1 MAMRTFFSFLLHP
14 SEQQS
19 NQSGLIIMIL
29 AMLLVPSVD
38 VLAKILT
45 QSLGPVQVSFI
56 RTMLQ
61 TLLITLI
68 LMRTR
73 TGLSSLRR
81 LKPSLILRL
90 GIAGSLITS
99 AITFMMWSLRE
110 LPVANA
116 IALFFIEPLLLMG
129 LSGLVLKER
138 TPWVRY
144 LAAVVGLIGAMV
156 VVRPNWQLYGF
167 SAVLPMLAALCYA
180 LHFIVIRKCRDQ
192 LQPLQIQA
200 GTGIAG
206 IAFLGALLIAGTL
219 TQETVMH
226 WHPLQ
231 SAHLPLLAL
240 LGAIS
245 AACYLMI
252 NVAFHRAAASTL
264 APFQYLEIVS
274 ATLLGFLVFSE
285 YPDRLTLVGTAII
298 LAAGLFVIAHEQK
311 SKPATKSAPEKQPTE
326 LVP

>member
-1 MAMRTFFSFLLHP
+1 
-14 SEQQS
+14 
-19 NQSGLIIMIL
+19 
-29 AMLLVPSVD
+29 
-38 VLAKILT
+38 
-45 QSLGPVQVSFI
+45 
-56 RTMLQ
+56 
-61 TLLITLI
+61 
-68 LMRTR
+68 
-73 TGLSSLRR
+73 
-81 LKPSLILRL
+81 
-90 GIAGSLITS
+90 
-99 AITFMMWSLRE
+99 
-110 LPVANA
+110 
-116 IALFFIEPLLLMG
+116 
-129 LSGLVLKER
+129 
-138 TPWVRY
+138 
-144 LAAVVGLIGAMV
+144 
-156 VVRPNWQLYGF
+156 
-167 SAVLPMLAALCYA
+167 
-180 LHFIVIRKCRDQ
+180 
-192 LQPLQIQA
+192 
-200 GTGIAG
+200 
-206 IAFLGALLIAGTL
+206 
-219 TQETVMH
+219 MH